1 MTKDQHRRQ
10 PGDTGPGDAP
20 NDVNP
25 DRANPDDWSPEDW
38 AADARQ
44 PDPGGR
50 GSWEGRVDDG
60 PDNRAD
66 AAARDDA
73 GQPPGPGTDKA
84 SVAADALYDD
94 PAELT
99 MLLEDARAK
108 ADETHDQLL
117 RTRAEMENMKRR
129 QAKELESAHK
139 FALEG
144 FVKELLLVRDS
155 LELGFAAA
163 REPDADVARLREGT
177 ELTLKQLGDVMGKFG
192 VERVFPEGEP
202 FNPEYH
208 QAMSTQPRA
217 DLPPNTITA
226 VIQSGYLLNGRLVRP
241 ALVMVSKQP

>member
-1 MTKDQHRRQ
+1 MTKDQHQ
-10 PGDTGPGDAP
+10 QEHGDARP
-20 NDVNP
+20 GEAPDAW
-25 DRANPDDWSPEDW
+25 DRAADDAERETGDGTTDSPAE
-38 AADARQ
+38 AAASD
-44 PDPGGR
+44 DPGQGQ
-50 GSWEGRVDDG
+50 G
-60 PDNRAD
+60 A
-66 AAARDDA
+66 DDA
-73 GQPPGPGTDKA
+73 SA
-84 SVAADALYDD
+84 AADALFTD

-108 ADETHDQLL
+108 ADQTHDQLL

-129 QAKELESAHK
+129 QAKELENAHK

-217 DLPPNTITA
+217 DLPPNTVTA
-226 VIQSGYLLNGRLVRP
+226 VIQSGYVLNGRLVRP
-241 ALVMVSKQP
+241 ALVMVSKEP